1 MDHVSFGFAAA
12 HPAAKP
18 NAPTEH
24 FCGKAPGFNLI
35 PTNEANSRS
44 SRSSLQTMPTENKR
58 IAVIPGD
65 GIGREVIGEALRVL
79 ERVKITHAVAL
90 EMVHFDWGADKFLKE
105 GISLP
110 AGALEMLSNEFDA
123 ILAGAFGDPR
133 VPSNQHAEDILLGM
147 RRGLDLYINLRPVR
161 LLDSRLTPLR
171 DRRVEDIDFVVFREN
186 TEGAY
191 CGAGGFLKK
200 GTADEIATQEEL
212 NTRRGVERIIVAA
225 FEYARANG
233 RKRVTM
239 ADKSNVQ
246 RFGGDLWQR
255 VFKEVAADYSEIEA
269 NHQYVDAMAM
279 FMVLDPA
286 QYDVIVSNNLFGD
299 ILTDL
304 GAAIQGGLGLA
315 ASGNLHPGR
324 VSLFEPVH
332 GSAPAL
338 AGKGI
343 ANPVGAILTSAM
355 MLEYLGHK
363 EASAAIE
370 KAVGEAISQNET
382 TRDLGGTLS
391 TEQAGNAI
399 RDRITKG

>member
-1 MDHVSFGFAAA
+1 M
-12 HPAAKP
+12 
-18 NAPTEH
+18 
-24 FCGKAPGFNLI
+24 
-35 PTNEANSRS
+35 
-44 SRSSLQTMPTENKR
+44 KR

-65 GIGREVIGEALRVL
+65 GIGPEVIGEAVQVL
-79 ERVKITHAVAL
+79 EQLRQTHECDL
-90 EMVHFDWGADKFLKE
+90 QLTHFDWGAEKFLAE
-105 GISLP
+105 GVSLP
-110 AGALEMLSNEFDA
+110 EGALEMLASEFDA

-133 VPSNQHAEDILLGM
+133 IPSNKVAEDVLLGM

-161 LLDSRLTPLR
+161 LLDARLTPLR
-171 DRRVEDIDFVVFREN
+171 DRTTEDIDFVVFREN

-200 GTADEIATQEEL
+200 GTPDEIAIQEEL
-212 NTRRGVERIIVAA
+212 NTRKGVERIIIAA
-225 FEYARANG
+225 FAYARSHQ

-255 VFKEVAADYSEIEA
+255 VFKGVAAAYPEIEA
-269 NHQYVDAMAM
+269 NHQYVDAMSM

-304 GAAIQGGLGLA
+304 GAAIAGGLGVA

-332 GSAPAL
+332 GSAPPL
-338 AGKGI
+338 AGKNL
-343 ANPVGAILTSAM
+343 ANPIGAILTAAM
-355 MLEYLGHK
+355 MLEY
-363 EASAAIE
+363 
-370 KAVGEAISQNET
+370 VGEKSASDAVERAVRESVTNFET
-382 TRDLGGTLS
+382 TRDLGGSLS
-391 TEQAGNAI
+391 TSETGAAI
-399 RDRITKG
+399 RQRIRK

>member
-1 MDHVSFGFAAA
+1 M
-12 HPAAKP
+12 
-18 NAPTEH
+18 
-24 FCGKAPGFNLI
+24 
-35 PTNEANSRS
+35 
-44 SRSSLQTMPTENKR
+44 KR

-65 GIGREVIGEALRVL
+65 GIGPEVVHEAVRVL
-79 ERVKITHAVAL
+79 QHLRQTKGL
-90 EMVHFDWGADKFLKE
+90 ELKFVDFDWGAEKFLRD
-105 GISLP
+105 GVTLP
-110 AGALEMLSNEFDA
+110 DGALQMLTAEFDA

-133 VPSNQHAEDILLGM
+133 VPSNKHAEDILLGM

-161 LLDSRLTPLR
+161 LLHDRLTPLVNR
-171 DRRVEDIDFVVFREN
+171 KTSDIDFVVFREN

-191 CGAGGFLKK
+191 CASGGFLKY
-200 GTADEIATQEEL
+200 GTIDEIALQDEV

-225 FEYARANG
+225 FEYARANS

-255 VFKEVAADYSEIEA
+255 VFKEVAAGYPEITA

-279 FMVLDPA
+279 FIVLDPS

-315 ASGNLHPGR
+315 ASGNIHPGK

-332 GSAPAL
+332 GSAPPL

-343 ANPVGAILTSAM
+343 ANPIGAILTSAM
-355 MLEYLGHK
+355 MLEYLGFQNLSDEIE
-363 EASAAIE
+363 EAVRAAIS
-370 KAVGEAISQNET
+370 ANET
-382 TRDLGGTLS
+382 TRDLGGQLS
-391 TEQAGNAI
+391 TEQAGSAI
-399 RDRITKG
+399 IARLGSG

>member
-1 MDHVSFGFAAA
+1 M
-12 HPAAKP
+12 
-18 NAPTEH
+18 
-24 FCGKAPGFNLI
+24 
-35 PTNEANSRS
+35 
-44 SRSSLQTMPTENKR
+44 KR

-65 GIGREVIGEALRVL
+65 GIGPEVVREAVRVL
-79 ERVKITHAVAL
+79 KHLQETKGL
-90 EMVHFDWGADKFLKE
+90 ELKFVDFDWGAEKYLRD
-105 GISLP
+105 GVTLP
-110 AGALEMLSNEFDA
+110 EGALEMLTADFDA

-133 VPSNQHAEDILLGM
+133 VASNKHAEDILLGM

-161 LLDSRLTPLR
+161 LLHDRLTPLANR
-171 DRRVEDIDFVVFREN
+171 KTEEIDFVVFREN

-191 CGAGGFLKK
+191 VAAGGFLKH
-200 GTADEIATQEEL
+200 GTADEIALQDEV

-255 VFKEVAADYSEIEA
+255 VFKEVAAGYPEITA

-279 FMVLDPA
+279 YMVLDPS

-315 ASGNLHPGR
+315 ASGNIHPGK

-332 GSAPAL
+332 GSAPPL

-343 ANPVGAILTSAM
+343 ANPIGAILTSAM
-355 MLEYLGHK
+355 MLEYLGFQTLSNEI
-363 EASAAIE
+363 EAAVRAAISA
-370 KAVGEAISQNET
+370 KET
-382 TRDLGGTLS
+382 TRDLGGQLS
-391 TEQAGNAI
+391 TEQAGTAI
-399 RDRITKG
+399 ITRLAN

>member
-1 MDHVSFGFAAA
+1 M
-12 HPAAKP
+12 
-18 NAPTEH
+18 
-24 FCGKAPGFNLI
+24 
-35 PTNEANSRS
+35 
-44 SRSSLQTMPTENKR
+44 KR

-65 GIGREVIGEALRVL
+65 GIGPEVVREAVRVIQRLQETRDIQL
-79 ERVKITHAVAL
+79 EFVD
-90 EMVHFDWGADKFLKE
+90 FDWGAEKFLKE
-105 GISLP
+105 GITLP
-110 AGALEMLSNEFDA
+110 PGGLEMLSEQFDA
-123 ILAGAFGDPR
+123 ILTGAFGDPR
-133 VPSNQHAEDILLGM
+133 IPSNKHAEDILLGM

-161 LLDSRLTPLR
+161 LLNARLTPLR
-171 DRRVEDIDFVVFREN
+171 DKKTEDIDFVVFREN

-200 GTADEIATQEEL
+200 GTIDEIATQEEV

-233 RKRVTM
+233 RRRVTM

-255 VFKEVAADYSEIEA
+255 VFKEVASSYTEIEA

-286 QYDVIVSNNLFGD
+286 QYDVIVSNNMFGD

-315 ASGNLHPGR
+315 ASGNIHPGR

-332 GSAPAL
+332 GSAPPL

-343 ANPVGAILTSAM
+343 ANPIGAILTSAM
-355 MLEYLGHK
+355 MLEYLGYQTESRMIE
-363 EASAAIE
+363 EAVRAAISAE
-370 KAVGEAISQNET
+370 ET
-382 TRDLGGTLS
+382 TRDLGGKLS
-391 TEQAGNAI
+391 TEQAGAAI
-399 RDRITKG
+399 VNRLGSN

>member
-1 MDHVSFGFAAA
+1 VKSFKNLMNS
-12 HPAAKP
+12 AK
-18 NAPTEH
+18 H
-24 FCGKAPGFNLI
+24 
-35 PTNEANSRS
+35 RV
-44 SRSSLQTMPTENKR
+44 
-58 IAVIPGD
+58 AVIPGD
-65 GIGREVIGEALRVL
+65 GIGPEVIGQAVRVL
-79 ERVKITHAVAL
+79 DRVRETHGIEL
-90 EMVHFDWGADKFLKE
+90 ELTQFDWGAEKFLRE
-105 GISLP
+105 GVTLP
-110 AGALEMLSNEFDA
+110 EGALEMLSTEFSA

-161 LLDSRLTPLR
+161 LLDERLTPLR
-171 DRRVEDIDFVVFREN
+171 NRKAEEIDFVVFREN

-200 GTADEIATQEEL
+200 GTAEEIATQEEL

-225 FEYARANG
+225 FEYAKTNG

-255 VFKEVAADYSEIEA
+255 VFKKVAGDYPEVEA
-269 NHQYVDAMAM
+269 RHQYVDAMAM
-279 FMVLDPA
+279 FMVLDPS

-315 ASGNLHPGR
+315 ASGNIHPGR

-332 GSAPAL
+332 GSAPPL
-338 AGKGI
+338 AGKGL

-355 MLEYLGHK
+355 MLEYLGNK
-363 EASAAIE
+363 DASQAIE
-370 KAVGEAISQNET
+370 SAVRESILNNET
-382 TRDLGGTLS
+382 TADLGGKLS
-391 TEQAGNAI
+391 TEEAGSAI
-399 RDRITKG
+399 CERLNSKD

>member
-1 MDHVSFGFAAA
+1 M
-12 HPAAKP
+12 
-18 NAPTEH
+18 
-24 FCGKAPGFNLI
+24 
-35 PTNEANSRS
+35 
-44 SRSSLQTMPTENKR
+44 SLSKNR
-58 IAVIPGD
+58 IAVVPGD
-65 GIGREVIGEALRVL
+65 GIGPEVIREAVRVL
-79 ERVKITHAVAL
+79 EVVREKHHVEL
-90 EMVHFDWGADKFLKE
+90 ELTHFDWGADKFLNE
-105 GISLP
+105 SVSLP
-110 AGALEMLSNEFDA
+110 EGALEMLSNEFDA

-161 LLDSRLTPLR
+161 LLDARLTPLR
-171 DRRVEDIDFVVFREN
+171 NVQVDDIDFVVFREN

-191 CGAGGFLKK
+191 CGVGGFLKK
-200 GTADEIATQEEL
+200 GTQDEIATQEEL

-233 RKRVTM
+233 RDRVTM

-279 FMVLDPA
+279 FMVLNPV
-286 QYDVIVSNNLFGD
+286 QYSVIVANNLFGD

-315 ASGNLHPGR
+315 ASGNIHPGR

-332 GSAPAL
+332 GSAPAI
-338 AGKGI
+338 AGKEI

-363 EASAAIE
+363 AASQAIE
-370 KAVGEAISQNET
+370 SAVSEAIAHDET
-382 TRDLGGTLS
+382 TRDLGGNLS
-391 TEQAGNAI
+391 TEQVGTAI
-399 RDRITKG
+399 SQRISA

>member
-1 MDHVSFGFAAA
+1 MFKSDSNYGA
-12 HPAAKP
+12 
-18 NAPTEH
+18 
-24 FCGKAPGFNLI
+24 
-35 PTNEANSRS
+35 
-44 SRSSLQTMPTENKR
+44 NKR

-65 GIGREVIGEALRVL
+65 GIGPEVITQAIRVL
-79 ERVKITHAVAL
+79 DRVKQTHGVNL
-90 EMVHFDWGADKFLKE
+90 DLVHFDWGADKFLNE

-110 AGALEMLSNEFDA
+110 AGALDLLAREFNA

-161 LLDSRLTPLR
+161 LLNPRLSPLR
-171 DRRVEDIDFVVFREN
+171 NARVEDIDFVVFREN

-200 GTADEIATQEEL
+200 GTPDEIATQEEL

-225 FEYARANG
+225 FEYARANK

-255 VFKEVAADYSEIEA
+255 VFKEVSADYSEVEA

-279 FMVLDPA
+279 FMVLNPA

-315 ASGNLHPGR
+315 ASGNIHPGR

-338 AGKGI
+338 AGEGM
-343 ANPVGAILTSAM
+343 ANPIGAILTSAM

-363 EASAAIE
+363 ETSVAIE
-370 KAVGEAISQNET
+370 KAVSEAISHDET
-382 TRDLGGTLS
+382 TRDLGGNLS
-391 TEQAGNAI
+391 TEEAGAAVVN
-399 RDRITKG
+399 RITEA

>member
-1 MDHVSFGFAAA
+1 M
-12 HPAAKP
+12 
-18 NAPTEH
+18 
-24 FCGKAPGFNLI
+24 
-35 PTNEANSRS
+35 
-44 SRSSLQTMPTENKR
+44 KR

-65 GIGREVIGEALRVL
+65 GIGPEVIREGVQILEHLRKSRGVDIEL
-79 ERVKITHAVAL
+79 LT
-90 EMVHFDWGADKFLKE
+90 FDWGAEKFLKE
-105 GISLP
+105 GIGLP
-110 AGALEMLSNEFDA
+110 EGGLQRLSDEFQA

-133 VPSNQHAEDILLGM
+133 IPSNQHAEEILLGM

-161 LLDSRLTPLR
+161 LLDARLSPLR
-171 DRRVEDIDFVVFREN
+171 DRKVEEIDFVVFREN

-200 GTADEIATQEEL
+200 GTVDEIATQEEL

-255 VFKEVAADYSEIEA
+255 VFTEVAARYPAIEA

-279 FMVLDPA
+279 FMILDPG
-286 QYDVIVSNNLFGD
+286 QYEVIVSNNLFGD

-315 ASGNLHPGR
+315 ASGNIHPGR

-332 GSAPAL
+332 GSAPPL

-343 ANPVGAILTSAM
+343 ANPIGAILTSAL
-355 MLEYLGHK
+355 MLNYLGFG
-363 EASAAIE
+363 EASKAIE
-370 KAVGEAISQNET
+370 AAVRSAVAENET
-382 TRDLGGTLS
+382 TQDLGGTLS
-391 TEQAGNAI
+391 TGRAGDAI
-399 RDRITKG
+399 ISRLG

>member
-1 MDHVSFGFAAA
+1 MLAA
-12 HPAAKP
+12 
-18 NAPTEH
+18 E
-24 FCGKAPGFNLI
+24 FN
-35 PTNEANSRS
+35 
-44 SRSSLQTMPTENKR
+44 
-58 IAVIPGD
+58 
-65 GIGREVIGEALRVL
+65 
-79 ERVKITHAVAL
+79 
-90 EMVHFDWGADKFLKE
+90 
-105 GISLP
+105 
-110 AGALEMLSNEFDA
+110 A

-133 VPSNQHAEDILLGM
+133 VPSNQHAEEILLGM

-161 LLDSRLTPLR
+161 LLNARLSPLR
-171 DRRVEDIDFVVFREN
+171 NARVEDIDFVVFREN

-225 FEYARANG
+225 FEYARAHG

-255 VFKEVAADYSEIEA
+255 VFKEVSRDYAEIEA

-279 FMVLDPA
+279 FMVLDPG
-286 QYDVIVSNNLFGD
+286 QYDVVVSNNLFGD

-304 GAAIQGGLGLA
+304 GAGIQGGLGLA
-315 ASGNLHPGR
+315 ASGNIHPGR

-338 AGKGI
+338 AGQGK
-343 ANPVGAILTSAM
+343 ANPIGAILTTAM
-355 MLEYLGHK
+355 MLEYLSHK
-363 EASAAIE
+363 EASEAIE
-370 KAVGEAISQNET
+370 KAVGEAVSDNET
-382 TRDLGGTLS
+382 TRDLGGDLS
-391 TEQAGNAI
+391 TEQAGTAI
-399 RDRITKG
+399 CNRITSE

>member
-1 MDHVSFGFAAA
+1 M
-12 HPAAKP
+12 
-18 NAPTEH
+18 
-24 FCGKAPGFNLI
+24 
-35 PTNEANSRS
+35 S
-44 SRSSLQTMPTENKR
+44 SENKR

-65 GIGREVIGEALRVL
+65 GIGPEVIAQAVRVL
-79 ERVKITHAVAL
+79 ERVRETHRVQL
-90 EMVHFDWGADKFLKE
+90 ELVHFDWGADKFLRE
-105 GISLP
+105 GVSLP
-110 AGALEMLSNEFDA
+110 AGALEMLTSEFQA
-123 ILAGAFGDPR
+123 VLAGAFGDPR

-161 LLDSRLTPLR
+161 LLHERLTPLR
-171 DRRVEDIDFVVFREN
+171 DTAVADIDFVVFREN

-212 NTRRGVERIIVAA
+212 NTRRGVERIILAA
-225 FEYARANG
+225 FEYARTNG

-255 VFKEVAADYSEIEA
+255 VFKEVAADYPEVEA

-279 FMVLDPA
+279 FMVLNPS

-304 GAAIQGGLGLA
+304 GAAIQGGLGVA
-315 ASGNLHPGR
+315 ASGNIHPGR
-324 VSLFEPVH
+324 ISLFEPVH

-338 AGKGI
+338 AGKGM
-343 ANPVGAILTSAM
+343 ANPMGAILTSAM
-355 MLEYLGHK
+355 MLEYLGNK
-363 EASAAIE
+363 QASEAIE
-370 KAVGEAISQNET
+370 KAVRESIAHNQT
-382 TRDLGGTLS
+382 TRDLGGNLS
-391 TEQAGNAI
+391 CDQVGTDVSG
-399 RDRITKG
+399 RISGE

>member
-1 MDHVSFGFAAA
+1 M
-12 HPAAKP
+12 
-18 NAPTEH
+18 
-24 FCGKAPGFNLI
+24 
-35 PTNEANSRS
+35 
-44 SRSSLQTMPTENKR
+44 QR

-65 GIGREVIGEALRVL
+65 GIGPEVVREAIRVIETLRETHQL
-79 ERVKITHAVAL
+79 EL
-90 EMVHFDWGADKFLKE
+90 EFVNFDWGADKYLRE
-105 GISLP
+105 GVTLP
-110 AGALEMLSNEFDA
+110 AGALEMLSSEFHA

-133 VPSNQHAEDILLGM
+133 VPTNKHAEDILLGM
-147 RRGLDLYINLRPVR
+147 RRGLDLFINLRPVR
-161 LLDSRLTPLR
+161 LLDPRLTPLKNR
-171 DRRVEDIDFVVFREN
+171 SPEEIDFVVFREN

-200 GTADEIATQEEL
+200 GTIDEIATQEEL
-212 NTRRGVERIIVAA
+212 NTRRGVERIIIAA

-233 RKRVTM
+233 RRRVTM

-255 VFKEVAADYSEIEA
+255 VFKEVSSDYSEIEA

-279 FMVLDPA
+279 FMVLDPK

-315 ASGNLHPGR
+315 ASGNIHPGR
-324 VSLFEPVH
+324 VSMFEPVH
-332 GSAPAL
+332 GSAPPL

-363 EASAAIE
+363 PASDLIE
-370 KAVGEAISQNET
+370 KAVREAISTNET
-382 TRDLGGTLS
+382 TGDLGGDLS
-391 TEQAGNAI
+391 TSEVGE
-399 RDRITKG
+399 RICRRLSS

>member
-1 MDHVSFGFAAA
+1 M
-12 HPAAKP
+12 
-18 NAPTEH
+18 
-24 FCGKAPGFNLI
+24 
-35 PTNEANSRS
+35 
-44 SRSSLQTMPTENKR
+44 KR

-65 GIGREVIGEALRVL
+65 GIGPEVVREAVRVL
-79 ERVKITHAVAL
+79 RHLQDTKAVEL
-90 EMVHFDWGADKFLKE
+90 EFVDFDWGAEKFLRDE
-105 GISLP
+105 VTLP
-110 AGALEMLSNEFDA
+110 SGALKMLTAEFDA

-133 VPSNQHAEDILLGM
+133 IPSNKHAEDILLGM

-161 LLDSRLTPLR
+161 LLNDRLTPLLNR
-171 DRRVEDIDFVVFREN
+171 KTSDIDFVVFREN

-191 CGAGGFLKK
+191 CGAGGFLKQ
-200 GTADEIATQEEL
+200 GTADEIALQDEV
-212 NTRRGVERIIVAA
+212 NTRRGVERIILAA
-225 FEYARANG
+225 FEYARVNG

-255 VFKEVAADYSEIEA
+255 VFKEIAAGYPEITA

-279 FMVLDPA
+279 HMVLDPA

-315 ASGNLHPGR
+315 ASGNIHPGK

-332 GSAPAL
+332 GSAPPL

-343 ANPVGAILTSAM
+343 ANPIGAILTSAM
-355 MLEYLGHK
+355 MLEYLGFQNLSH
-363 EASAAIE
+363 EIE
-370 KAVGEAISQNET
+370 DAVRGAISANET
-382 TRDLGGTLS
+382 TRDLGGQLS
-391 TEQAGNAI
+391 TEEAGAAI
-399 RDRITKG
+399 IARLGSMGKK

>member
-1 MDHVSFGFAAA
+1 MPVCRALNSIFKIKAASSSD
-12 HPAAKP
+12 
-18 NAPTEH
+18 T
-24 FCGKAPGFNLI
+24 FNM
-35 PTNEANSRS
+35 TVDK
-44 SRSSLQTMPTENKR
+44 KR
-58 IAVIPGD
+58 IAVVPGD
-65 GIGREVIGEALRVL
+65 GIGPEVIAQAVRVL
-79 ERVKITHAVAL
+79 QRVEETHGAQL
-90 EMVHFDWGADKFLKE
+90 ELVNFDWGAERFLSD
-105 GISLP
+105 GVSLP
-110 AGALEMLSNEFDA
+110 SDALQMLSNEFHA

-133 VPSNQHAEDILLGM
+133 VPSNKHAEDILLGM

-161 LLDSRLTPLR
+161 LLDARLTPLR
-171 DRRVEDIDFVVFREN
+171 NATVDDIDFVVFREN

-200 GTADEIATQEEL
+200 GSADEIATQEEL

-233 RKRVTM
+233 RQRVTM

-255 VFKEVAADYSEIEA
+255 VFKEIAADYPEIEA

-279 FMVLDPA
+279 FMVLNPV

-315 ASGNLHPGR
+315 ASGNIHPGQ

-338 AGKGI
+338 AGKGT

-363 EASAAIE
+363 KASEAIE
-370 KAVGEAISQNET
+370 KAVRESIVKGET
-382 TRDLGGTLS
+382 TRDLGGQLS
-391 TEQAGNAI
+391 CEEAGAAI
-399 RDRITKG
+399 SKRIASDN

>member
-1 MDHVSFGFAAA
+1 
-12 HPAAKP
+12 
-18 NAPTEH
+18 
-24 FCGKAPGFNLI
+24 
-35 PTNEANSRS
+35 
-44 SRSSLQTMPTENKR
+44 
-58 IAVIPGD
+58 
-65 GIGREVIGEALRVL
+65 
-79 ERVKITHAVAL
+79 
-90 EMVHFDWGADKFLKE
+90 
-105 GISLP
+105 
-110 AGALEMLSNEFDA
+110 
-123 ILAGAFGDPR
+123 
-133 VPSNQHAEDILLGM
+133 M

-161 LLDSRLTPLR
+161 LLDPRLTPLR
-171 DRRVEDIDFVVFREN
+171 GRSVEDIDFVVFREN

-225 FEYARANG
+225 FEYARAQG

-255 VFKEVAADYSEIEA
+255 VFKEVAADYPEVEA

-279 FMVLDPA
+279 FMVLDPG

-315 ASGNLHPGR
+315 ASGNIHPGR

-332 GSAPAL
+332 GSAPAI
-338 AGKGI
+338 AGQGI

-355 MLEYLGHK
+355 MLEYLGNK
-363 EASAAIE
+363 KASQAIENAVGAAISLE
-370 KAVGEAISQNET
+370 ET
-382 TRDLGGTLS
+382 TRDLGGKLS
-391 TEQAGNAI
+391 TEQVGTAI
-399 RDRITKG
+399 CQKITSS

>member
-1 MDHVSFGFAAA
+1 M
-12 HPAAKP
+12 
-18 NAPTEH
+18 
-24 FCGKAPGFNLI
+24 
-35 PTNEANSRS
+35 
-44 SRSSLQTMPTENKR
+44 KR

-65 GIGREVIGEALRVL
+65 GIGPEVIREAVHVL
-79 ERVKITHAVAL
+79 ERVRDTHDVQL
-90 EMVHFDWGADKFLKE
+90 QLTHFDWGADKFLRE
-105 GISLP
+105 GVSLP
-110 AGALEMLSNEFDA
+110 EGALEMLSSDFDA

-133 VPSNQHAEDILLGM
+133 IPSNKVAEDVLLGM
-147 RRGLDLYINLRPVR
+147 RRGLDLFINLRPVH
-161 LLDSRLTPLR
+161 LLDARLTPLR
-171 DRRVEDIDFVVFREN
+171 NRTPEQIDFVVFREN

-200 GTADEIATQEEL
+200 GTAEEIATQEEL

-225 FEYARANG
+225 FEYARSQG

-255 VFKEVAADYSEIEA
+255 VFGEVASRYPGIEA

-279 FMVLDPA
+279 FMVLDPS
-286 QYDVIVSNNLFGD
+286 QYDVIVTNNLFGD

-315 ASGNLHPGR
+315 ASANIHPGR

-332 GSAPAL
+332 GSAPPL

-343 ANPVGAILTSAM
+343 ANPIGSILTVSM
-355 MLEYLGHK
+355 MLEYLGFK
-363 EASAAIE
+363 SASV
-370 KAVGEAISQNET
+370 AVEN
-382 TRDLGGTLS
+382 
-391 TEQAGNAI
+391 
-399 RDRITKG
+399 

>member
-1 MDHVSFGFAAA
+1 M
-12 HPAAKP
+12 
-18 NAPTEH
+18 
-24 FCGKAPGFNLI
+24 
-35 PTNEANSRS
+35 
-44 SRSSLQTMPTENKR
+44 KR

-65 GIGREVIGEALRVL
+65 GIGPEVVREAIRVMRHLQETRGL
-79 ERVKITHAVAL
+79 EL
-90 EMVHFDWGADKFLKE
+90 EFVDFDWGAEKFLRD
-105 GISLP
+105 GVTLP
-110 AGALEMLSNEFDA
+110 EGALEMLTAEFDA

-133 VPSNQHAEDILLGM
+133 VPSNKHAEDILLGM

-161 LLDSRLTPLR
+161 LLNDRLTPLLNR
-171 DRRVEDIDFVVFREN
+171 KTTDIDFVVFREN

-191 CGAGGFLKK
+191 CGAGGFLKQ
-200 GTADEIATQEEL
+200 GTAEEIALQEEV
-212 NTRRGVERIIVAA
+212 NTRRGVERIVVAA

-255 VFKEVAADYSEIEA
+255 VFKEVAAGYMEITA

-279 FMVLDPA
+279 FMVLDPS

-315 ASGNLHPGR
+315 ASGNIHPGK

-332 GSAPAL
+332 GSAPPL

-343 ANPVGAILTSAM
+343 ANPIGAILTSAM
-355 MLEYLGHK
+355 MLEYLGFQTLSN
-363 EASAAIE
+363 EIE
-370 KAVGEAISQNET
+370 DAVRGAISANET
-382 TRDLGGTLS
+382 TRDLGGQLS
-391 TEQAGNAI
+391 TEQAGAAI
-399 RDRITKG
+399 IARLGSVGK

>member
-1 MDHVSFGFAAA
+1 MFKSDSNYGA
-12 HPAAKP
+12 
-18 NAPTEH
+18 
-24 FCGKAPGFNLI
+24 
-35 PTNEANSRS
+35 
-44 SRSSLQTMPTENKR
+44 NKR

-65 GIGREVIGEALRVL
+65 GIGPEVITQAIRVL
-79 ERVKITHAVAL
+79 DRVKQTHGVNL
-90 EMVHFDWGADKFLKE
+90 DLVHFDWGADKFLNE

-110 AGALEMLSNEFDA
+110 AGALDLLAREFNA

-133 VPSNQHAEDILLGM
+133 VPLNQHAEDILLGM

-161 LLDSRLTPLR
+161 LLNPRLSPLR
-171 DRRVEDIDFVVFREN
+171 NARVEDIDFVVFREN

-200 GTADEIATQEEL
+200 GTPDEIATQEEL

-225 FEYARANG
+225 FEYARANK

-255 VFKEVAADYSEIEA
+255 VFKEVSADYSEVEA

-279 FMVLDPA
+279 FMVLNPA

-315 ASGNLHPGR
+315 ASGNIHPGR

-338 AGKGI
+338 AGEGM
-343 ANPVGAILTSAM
+343 ANPIGAILTSAM

-363 EASAAIE
+363 EASVAIE
-370 KAVGEAISQNET
+370 KAVSEAISHDET
-382 TRDLGGTLS
+382 TRDLGGNLS
-391 TEQAGNAI
+391 TEEAGAAVVN
-399 RDRITKG
+399 RITEA